1 MSVEIS
7 AILATYNRAELL
19 PLVLD
24 ALVNQTLAKSQFEII
39 LVNDGSTD
47 NTLSV
52 LERYR
57 DILPIKCFT
66 LRHSGIAS
74 VKNIGVFAAQAPI
87 VVFLDDDD
95 ILHPNALRAHLHA
108 HQTHPEPRHAILG
121 YTNLAPEVAQ
131 SPVMDYVVNRAGL
144 LFSYSGLSPSRRYGW
159 REFWGGRSSCK
170 RSFLVENG
178 MFTPEFRFGYEDIE
192 CGWRLNSL
200 GLEVFYEPAAQSTMV
215 RTITFDGFCARSYR
229 QGIAAH
235 HFHRLHP
242 VSTISDYLQVEDTIA
257 LWERCWRDYGYIL
270 RAARKADGFIREMS
284 TTDQAEKDHL
294 WSLYDSSFR
303 LSFAK
308 GFQDAASLADGRPQ
322 PKRVGYGLQRR

>member
-1 MSVEIS
+1 MAIEIS
-7 AILATYNRAELL
+7 AILTTFNRAEFL

-24 ALVNQTLAKSQFEII
+24 ALVNQTLARDKFEVIV
-39 LVNDGSTD
+39 VNDGSSD
-47 NTLSV
+47 DTLSI
-52 LERYR
+52 LDRYR
-57 DILPIKCFT
+57 NILPIKCFT
-66 LRHSGIAS
+66 LRHSGIAT

-95 ILHPNALRAHLHA
+95 TLHPNALRAHFHA
-108 HQTHPEPRHAILG
+108 HQTHSEPRQAILG
-121 YTNLAPEVAQ
+121 HTNLAPEVTK

-144 LFSYSGLSPSRRYGW
+144 LFSYSNLSSSRQYGW

-178 MFTPEFRFGYEDIE
+178 MFTPEFHFGYEDIE

-215 RTITFDGFCARSYR
+215 RSVTFDGFCTRSYR
-229 QGIAAH
+229 QGVAAH

-242 VSTISDYLQVEDTIA
+242 VSIIRDYLQIEETIA

-270 RAARKADGFIREMS
+270 RTARQADQSAREALDS
-284 TTDQAEKDHL
+284 DPAENDRL
-294 WSLYDSSFR
+294 GMLYDSSFR

-308 GFQDAASLADGRPQ
+308 GFQDAASLAEGRPQ
-322 PKRVGYGLQRR
+322 RKQVGYGLPGR

>member
-1 MSVEIS
+1 MAIEIS
-7 AILATYNRAELL
+7 AILATYNRAEFL

-24 ALVNQTLAKSQFEII
+24 ALVNQTLARNQFEVIV
-39 LVNDGSTD
+39 VNDGSID

-52 LERYR
+52 LDRYR

-66 LRHSGIAS
+66 LRHSGIAA

-108 HQTHPEPRHAILG
+108 HQTHSEPRQAILG
-121 YTNLAPEVAQ
+121 HTNLSPEVVK

-144 LFSYSGLSPSRRYGW
+144 LFSYTNLSPSQQYGW

-170 RSFLVENG
+170 RSFLIENG

-192 CGWRLNSL
+192 CGWRLDSL
-200 GLEVFYEPAAQSTMV
+200 GLEVFYEPAVQSTMV
-215 RTITFDGFCARSYR
+215 RAITFDGFCTRSYR

-242 VSTISDYLQVEDTIA
+242 VSIISDYLQVENTIA

-270 RAARKADGFIREMS
+270 RAARKADRWAREAPES
-284 TTDQAEKDHL
+284 YQTKNDRL
-294 WSLYDSSFR
+294 WTLYDNSFR

-308 GFQDAASLADGRPQ
+308 GFQDAASLGEAMPQ
-322 PKRVGYGLQRR
+322 PKRVGYGLPRR